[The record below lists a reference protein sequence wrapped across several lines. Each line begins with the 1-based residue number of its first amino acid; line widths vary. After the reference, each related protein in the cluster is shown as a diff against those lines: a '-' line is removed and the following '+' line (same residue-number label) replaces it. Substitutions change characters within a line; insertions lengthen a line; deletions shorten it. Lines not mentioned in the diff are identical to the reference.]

1 MCEPY
6 AAGRFASKHLMKLR
20 NKPSMSVIAFVLSA
34 FTALLLSPVLSG
46 QTGAKATAPQH
57 ANSSAPAATATTT
70 PAAAPQPAQDA
81 GNERAHASH
90 ATPALTLEQQIQKLP
105 PLTHMKIDANTQ
117 GQNILHHLSEILRFY
132 RAATTKIQKAGEPS
146 DILYAEQSK
155 AQATQIAQLAFQSAR
170 NEAALL
176 TRVNASPNGAPSG
189 QGNNAPQPETQR
201 IAAARARIEGQI
213 TALQATDAANDA
225 AIAHSNAKT
234 RRALLE
240 KQEQIDG
247 EFKFLQ
253 ATLDALNRVAN
264 LAENQGRAGLPG
276 EIDRL
281 ASSAPELTSGTGK
294 SITAPPLE
302 TVADAQHAGLV
313 TQGSV
318 LFDLVSARRS
328 IDQQIAETDRL
339 RDQAD
344 NLRKPFVNV
353 LRSLIAQGESLS
365 QQTATVQTTAATNNQ
380 DILATRKQFDQ
391 LTSTFRVLADAM
403 LPLTQ
408 EVTALEQE
416 RGTLT
421 SWSIA
426 TDAEYKSILRSLLI
440 RAAIIAG
447 ALLLLFVAS
456 QVWGRATLRYVS
468 DLRRRRQLLLI
479 RRIVIGFVG
488 GLIVIFGFVTQFS
501 SLATFAGFI
510 SAGIAVG
517 LQTILL
523 SVAAYF
529 FIVGRYGV
537 RVGDRITVANVTG
550 TVIEVGIARFY
561 MMELVGSGTE
571 LHSTGRVAVF
581 ANSVLFQTGTPLYKQ
596 LPGTEYAWHELLAKL
611 KPEADTEAVSSEL
624 CKIIEGVYQTY
635 KSEIE
640 SQQHQIENWM
650 GAPVDRPSVDSHLR
664 MTDDSLQV
672 AILFP
677 VQIQGAAKADAA
689 VAAAI
694 FKAMQA
700 EGPLKQG
707 LAAVPT
713 IKAAIKT

>member
-1 MCEPY
+1 
-6 AAGRFASKHLMKLR
+6 
-20 NKPSMSVIAFVLSA
+20 
-34 FTALLLSPVLSG
+34 
-46 QTGAKATAPQH
+46 
-57 ANSSAPAATATTT
+57 
-70 PAAAPQPAQDA
+70 
-81 GNERAHASH
+81 
-90 ATPALTLEQQIQKLP
+90 
-105 PLTHMKIDANTQ
+105 
-117 GQNILHHLSEILRFY
+117 
-132 RAATTKIQKAGEPS
+132 
-146 DILYAEQSK
+146 
-155 AQATQIAQLAFQSAR
+155 
-170 NEAALL
+170 ALL

-189 QGNNAPQPETQR
+189 QGNNATQPETQR
-201 IAAARARIEGQI
+201 IAAARSRIEGQI

-234 RRALLE
+234 RPALLE

-318 LFDLVSARRS
+318 LFDLLSARRS

-344 NLRKPFVNV
+344 DLRKPFVNV

-365 QQTATVQTTAATNNQ
+365 QQTANVQTTAATNNQ

-408 EVTALEQE
+408 EVTTLEQE

-447 ALLLLFVAS
+447 ALILLAIAS
-456 QVWGRATLRYVS
+456 QVWGRATVRYVS

-596 LPGTEYAWHELLAKL
+596 LPGTEYAWHELL
-611 KPEADTEAVSSEL
+611 
-624 CKIIEGVYQTY
+624 
-635 KSEIE
+635 
-640 SQQHQIENWM
+640 
-650 GAPVDRPSVDSHLR
+650 
-664 MTDDSLQV
+664 
-672 AILFP
+672 
-677 VQIQGAAKADAA
+677 
-689 VAAAI
+689 
-694 FKAMQA
+694 
-700 EGPLKQG
+700 
-707 LAAVPT
+707 
-713 IKAAIKT
+713 